1 MSKGAIPSTVAENR
15 FDYLDA
21 ATLKVAE
28 DAAKAGEA
36 ESGDGDKA
44 ATSDATKTAD
54 ASANAK
60 PALEVDE
67 DLFGDDDLDDIDAE
81 LGDMALEDAGMK

>member
-21 ATLKVAE
+21 SALKVAE

-36 ESGDGDKA
+36 EGGEGDKA
-44 ATSDATKTAD
+44 ATSEATKAGD
-54 ASANAK
+54 ASAAK

-67 DLFGDDDLDDIDAE
+67 DLFGDDDLEDIDAE